1 MLPGRMRD
9 SWYDVGS
16 DEVVSLVMNVEVVS
30 DSVVG
35 LMEPEDGYI
44 VTVVFVELGGLKEP
58 EGEGGSV
65 EVVSGW

>member
-1 MLPGRMRD
+1 MCDG
-9 SWYDVGS
+9 WYDVGS
-16 DEVVSLVMNVEVVS
+16 DVAVSSVINVEVVF
-30 DSVVG
+30 DGVVG